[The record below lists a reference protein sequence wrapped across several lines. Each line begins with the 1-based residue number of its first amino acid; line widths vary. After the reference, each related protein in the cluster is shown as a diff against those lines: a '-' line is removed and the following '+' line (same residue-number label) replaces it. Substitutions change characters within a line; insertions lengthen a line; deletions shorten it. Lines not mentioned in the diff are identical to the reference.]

1 MYFCN
6 VDSAGSAAGGQFI
19 YMGWSFVFLY
29 TSFRLFSSRI
39 HTSVTIFPLGRV
51 YQSFKNVSPRV
62 GESPPL
68 YTSSIRRR
76 TLSVR
81 WIIYYT
87 LMYYFVFLRFVIEQ

>member
-6 VDSAGSAAGGQFI
+6 VDSADSAAGGQFI

-51 YQSFKNVSPRV
+51 YQSLKNVFPKGRGV
-62 GESPPL
+62 PL
-68 YTSSIRRR
+68 P
-76 TLSVR
+76 LH
-81 WIIYYT
+81 
-87 LMYYFVFLRFVIEQ
+87 FLYPTAHPLGAVDYLLHANVLFCIFAVCY